1 MRRAFNN
8 LVSVGYSAIRIQE
21 KISIGEGTELGPS
34 VYIYDHDYRSGFC
47 SNCNEELLKKS
58 PIEIG
63 KNCWIGANT
72 LILRGTK
79 LGDNCV
85 VGGWGVCYQ
94 VFIQTIQLLCRR
106 DKTTYEHINYS
117 LKEGIA

>member
-85 VGGWGVCYQ
+85 VGGSVLSGIYPDNSLIVQ
-94 VFIQTIQLLCRR
+94 KRQDNVR
-106 DKTTYEHINYS
+106 TY
-117 LKEGIA
+117 